1 MGVDFENELSI
12 GNGIYTIREIARILR
27 LPYSKVHRWLNTY
40 WEGELGKFFEGNYS
54 WKVENSQAVGFHTL
68 IEFYILVQ
76 FAEAGVKTREVL
88 KAHIELSKE
97 LQTPFPFAQRNVLE
111 KIRTDGKKIFLTS
124 NGITCTLDGTK
135 QLNLSFI
142 RLFLKNLE
150 FDSDLVASRFWPL
163 GKDKGILVDPRRK
176 FGHPVVNTS
185 NIYPETIYNL
195 YKAGE
200 PEKFIAFTYEI
211 SEEDVRHAIEYCEAA

>member
-1 MGVDFENELSI
+1 MGVDFENKLSL

-27 LPYSKVHRWLNTY
+27 LPYAKVHRWLNTY

-88 KAHIELSKE
+88 KAHVELSKE

-176 FGHPVVNTS
+176 FGHPVVNKS

>member
-1 MGVDFENELSI
+1 MGVDFENKLSI

-27 LPYSKVHRWLNTY
+27 LPYAKVHRWLNTY

-135 QLNLSFI
+135 QLNLSLI

-163 GKDKGILVDPRRK
+163 GKEKGILVDPRRK

>member
-1 MGVDFENELSI
+1 MGVDFENKLSI

-27 LPYSKVHRWLNTY
+27 LPYAKVHRWLNTY

-88 KAHIELSKE
+88 KAHVELSKE

-176 FGHPVVNTS
+176 FGHPVVNKS

>member
-1 MGVDFENELSI
+1 MGVDFENKLSI

-27 LPYSKVHRWLNTY
+27 LPYAKVHRWLNTY

-97 LQTPFPFAQRNVLE
+97 LQTPFPFAHRNVLE

-163 GKDKGILVDPRRK
+163 GKEKGILVDPRRK